1 MTDLRQHIGTGLLAF
16 ASIGAILF
24 WFHDQFWWPV
34 DEGVYAYVAQRALAG
49 DVLHRDLIDLHGGY
63 GNLVNILAFQ
73 IFGEDLLSLRYPL
86 VGITLLQCAF
96 AYVLLARH
104 GRAVAA
110 TGAVAVAAF
119 SFVQFPNPSANWHA
133 LGLFFLLC
141 LCLETLRDFPIRRL
155 FLAGLLLGLCFFT
168 RQLSGVFLGLGL
180 VGVLLS
186 ETADQ
191 EHGSRAPGLVIGG
204 TACAGLLLYLV
215 SKQQIFG
222 LLWAGIWPLAL
233 LVIVTLRSRMTW
245 GFAGRTAGLVMA
257 GFLLAG
263 LPLAGVAWYHG
274 ALTYWV
280 TDIFF
285 AALIINGQDFITHAS
300 FASILNL
307 GWQAVTGGAGLVAV
321 LSGAAWIAL
330 VASVPILGVL
340 TLSQVAREK
349 IVSVPAVLAV
359 FWSVSALHYQI
370 PIYLIF
376 CLPAVLFAILVVRP
390 APAMAAAILVLSAY
404 MILFQAGQPLERGI
418 VGTVF
423 GVRGPPNQPVD
434 LPRVSLRLQPADAAV
449 YKDTIAAIDKVAR
462 PDEPLMTLPMDPE
475 LNFMTGR
482 KSPVRYYG
490 TPLGLTAQGDI
501 GTTLAALDAA
511 APLFVVHRR
520 QDKYLTPLSAMLLE
534 QVRDRSDPPVAVG
547 PFDLY
552 RYRGSAQAPMSSGT
566 Q

>member
-1 MTDLRQHIGTGLLAF
+1 MTDLRQHIGTGLAAF
-16 ASIGAILF
+16 ACISAIVF
-24 WFHDQFWWPV
+24 WYHDQFWWPV

-86 VGITLLQCAF
+86 VAITLLQSAIV
-96 AYVLLARH
+96 YVLLASS
-104 GRAVAA
+104 GRVVALI
-110 TGAVAVAAF
+110 GAVAVAAF

-133 LGLFFLLC
+133 LGLFFVLC
-141 LCLETLRDFPIRRL
+141 LCLATLRDFPVRRL
-155 FLAGLLLGLCFFT
+155 FLAGLIVGLCFFT

-191 EHGSRAPGLVIGG
+191 EQGSRAPAFVIGG
-204 TACAGLLLYLV
+204 TAFAALLVYLV
-215 SKQQIFG
+215 SKQQVFG

-245 GFAGRTAGLVMA
+245 AFAGRTAGLVMA
-257 GFLLAG
+257 GFVLAG

-280 TDIFF
+280 TDIFL
-285 AALIINGQDFITHAS
+285 AALIINGQAFIANAS
-300 FASILNL
+300 FASILGL
-307 GWQAVTGGAGLVAV
+307 GWQAVTQGAGLVPV
-321 LSGAAWIAL
+321 LSGTAWIAL
-330 VASVPILGVL
+330 VASVPFLGVL
-340 TLSQVAREK
+340 TLSQLVRNR
-349 IVSVPAVLAV
+349 IVSAPAVLAV

-390 APAMAAAILVLSAY
+390 LPALAAATFLLSVY

-423 GVRGPPNQPVD
+423 GVRAPPNQPVD

-449 YKDTIAAIDKVAR
+449 YKDTITAIDKVAG

-490 TPLGLTAQGDI
+490 TPLGLTAEADVA
-501 GTTLAALDAA
+501 TTLAALDAA

-520 QDKYLTPLSAMLLE
+520 QDKYLTPLSATLLGHV
-534 QVRDRSDPPVAVG
+534 QDRSDPPVAVG

-552 RYRGSAQAPMSSGT
+552 RYQGAGLSSARQ
-566 Q
+566 